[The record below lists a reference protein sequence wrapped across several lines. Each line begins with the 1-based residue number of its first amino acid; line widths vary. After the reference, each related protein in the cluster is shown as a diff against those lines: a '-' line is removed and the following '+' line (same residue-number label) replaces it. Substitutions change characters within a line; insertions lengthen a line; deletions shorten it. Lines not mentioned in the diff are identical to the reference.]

1 MEQNT
6 EKVYKYKVCTRCI
19 TYNHAPYI
27 EDAMNG
33 FTMQETTFPVITL
46 IIDDASTDGE
56 PEVIRQ
62 YLSENF
68 QEPYRT
74 EETDDYNLI
83 CANHKTNENCIFVVF
98 LLKYNHYSIKKPK
111 MPYLS
116 EWLDNSKYH
125 ALCEGD
131 DYWTCSQKLQKQVD
145 FLDRHPDFSLCFHN
159 AIIDRKEQG
168 KDNTVFAELQ
178 TREYTPYEIT
188 VRWTTPTASVL
199 MTTECQTLYTKLARS
214 KKIVYGDSFL
224 RSCCISI
231 GRIYGFAETM
241 SVYRKHPG
249 GMVFN
254 SSFEQ
259 RKRFC
264 NQINYEISV
273 FPEQKKALTDSLSNV
288 YFDLSVNSVS
298 KKHYINA
305 VKCFFQSLFSSPAI
319 FFKNIIKYIKNSH
332 WI

>member
-6 EKVYKYKVCTRCI
+6 EKVYKYKLCTRCI

-27 EDAMNG
+27 VDAMNG

-116 EWLDNSKYH
+116 EWLENSKYH

-131 DYWTCSQKLQKQVD
+131 DYWTHPKKLLMQADYLEKHADCGLVYAKAKVYNEKEKTFKGICGED
-145 FLDRHPDFSLCFHN
+145 YVSNDEMLIHNPVVTLTTCYRTDLWLNYNEEKKDWPTMNWKMGDYPMWIWLAHHASVCFLDEDV
-159 AIIDRKEQG
+159 A
-168 KDNTVFAELQ
+168 
-178 TREYTPYEIT
+178 
-188 VRWTTPTASVL
+188 
-199 MTTECQTLYTKLARS
+199 
-214 KKIVYGDSFL
+214 
-224 RSCCISI
+224 
-231 GRIYGFAETM
+231 
-241 SVYRKHPG
+241 VYREVQGSMTHKTLEDRLAFIHNTAAIQFFFADYFKKTKK
-249 GMVFN
+249 MKKEIEYN
-254 SSFEQ
+254 EQ
-259 RKRFC
+259 R
-264 NQINYEISV
+264 SS
-273 FPEQKKALTDSLSNV
+273 ALACIKYND
-288 YFDLSVNSVS
+288 Y
-298 KKHYINA
+298 K
-305 VKCFFQSLFSSPAI
+305 QSLKYLI
-319 FFKNIIKYIKNSH
+319 KLGFKDQLFCLKHVIQKRIGE
-332 WI
+332 